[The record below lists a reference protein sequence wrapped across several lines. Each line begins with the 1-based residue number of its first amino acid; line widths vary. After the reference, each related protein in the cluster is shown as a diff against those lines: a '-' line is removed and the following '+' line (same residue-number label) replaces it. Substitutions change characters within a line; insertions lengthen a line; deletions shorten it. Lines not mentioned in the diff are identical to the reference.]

1 MRVQGGHQPILFAR
15 SHRARASCLYL
26 GTRGCAD
33 RSVVDHVLLVTTQG
47 VGCSGKPDGS
57 TRAATTT
64 SIGGDVV
71 DPAAAVDDLAF
82 GATNSASSCSIG

>member
-1 MRVQGGHQPILFAR
+1 VN
-15 SHRARASCLYL
+15 
-26 GTRGCAD
+26 
-33 RSVVDHVLLVTTQG
+33 HVLLGTTQW
-47 VGCSGKPDGS
+47 VGCGGNPDGS

-64 SIGGDVV
+64 SIRGDVV